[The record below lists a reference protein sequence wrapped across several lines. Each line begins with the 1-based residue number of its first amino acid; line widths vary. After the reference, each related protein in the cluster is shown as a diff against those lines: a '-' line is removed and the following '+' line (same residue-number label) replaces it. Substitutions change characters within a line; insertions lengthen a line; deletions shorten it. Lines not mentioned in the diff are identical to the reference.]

1 MANQGGKTAVFQETH
16 DKQTVGHLERNRTY
30 DRMKRITKWP
40 GMKELEEDIQ
50 QCETSRKNKIT

>member
-30 DRMKRITKWP
+30 DRMKRITK
-40 GMKELEEDIQ
+40 
-50 QCETSRKNKIT
+50 